1 MNCNKNKL
9 FWCTISAHALSMLN
23 TEAIPY
29 KGATMISNILMMS
42 GVKSLKDVDLTGK
55 RVLIRVDFNVPMDA
69 HFNISDDSRIR
80 AALPTINYCI
90 DHNACSISLVS
101 HLGQPKG
108 GYDERY
114 SLKHIQ
120 KRLER
125 LLERKI
131 EFIDNLETLKH
142 ENSDCSVDRIF
153 LLENIRFY
161 EGEKKNDPVFCQQLA
176 DLCDVYVNDAFG
188 TSHRKDASTY
198 GIADYA
204 QIKVAGFL
212 MMREIEAFTK
222 ALEKPIRPIALV
234 VGGSKISSKITL
246 LTSVMPKIDKLII
259 GGAMSNTFLKALGYD
274 MKASLVE
281 DDFVEVAKEVL
292 HEAKVKGVK
301 VYLPVDV
308 VITDSIESPVDVKV
322 SPVQDVLD
330 GFHAVDIGPATLK
343 LFSEAIDLSNTI
355 IWNGPMGIYEISQF
369 SKGTFKLAS
378 FIADSYG
385 YSIVGGGDT
394 ADAVEKA
401 GEKEKFSFISTGG
414 GASLELL
421 EGKILPGFEKLD
433 RK

>member
-1 MNCNKNKL
+1 MLRPLNSKLIPNKG
-9 FWCTISAHALSMLN
+9 
-23 TEAIPY
+23 EA
-29 KGATMISNILMMS
+29 MISNILMMS
-42 GVKSLKDVDLTGK
+42 GVKSLKDVDLAGK

-69 HFNISDDSRIR
+69 HYNISDDSRIR

-90 DHNACSISLVS
+90 DHNACSITLIS
-101 HLGQPKG
+101 HLGQPKN
-108 GYDERY
+108 GYEDRY
-114 SLKHIQ
+114 SLMHIQ

-125 LLERKI
+125 LLEKKV
-131 EFIDNLETLKH
+131 EFIDDLDTLKAQ
-142 ENSDCSVDRIF
+142 NAQCSVERIF
-153 LLENIRFY
+153 LLENIRFFQ
-161 EGEKKNDPVFCQQLA
+161 GEKKNDPAFCKQLA
-176 DLCDVYVNDAFG
+176 DLCDIYVNDAFG

-198 GIADYA
+198 GIADFA
-204 QIKVAGFL
+204 KIKVAGFL

-222 ALEKPIRPIALV
+222 ALENPIRPIALV

-259 GGAMSNTFLKALGYD
+259 GGAMSNTFLKALDHD

-281 DDFVEVAKEVL
+281 DDFIEVAKEVL
-292 HEAKVKGVK
+292 NEAKAHGVK

-308 VITDSIESPVDVKV
+308 VITDSIESPVDIKV
-322 SPVQDVLD
+322 TPAQDVLE

-343 LFSEAIDLSNTI
+343 LFSEAIELSNTI

-378 FIADSYG
+378 FIADSYA

-433 RK
+433 RKES

>member
-1 MNCNKNKL
+1 
-9 FWCTISAHALSMLN
+9 
-23 TEAIPY
+23 
-29 KGATMISNILMMS
+29 MISNIVTMG
-42 GVKSLKDVDLTGK
+42 GVKSLRDIDITGK
-55 RVLIRVDFNVPMDA
+55 KILIRVDFNVPMDGQ
-69 HFNISDDSRIR
+69 FNISDDSRIR

-90 DHNACSISLVS
+90 DHNACSITLVS

-108 GYDERY
+108 GYDERFT
-114 SLKHIQ
+114 LRHIQ

-125 LLERKI
+125 LLEKKI
-131 EFIDNLETLKH
+131 EFIDNLETLKE
-142 ENSDCSVDRIF
+142 ENAHCSIERIF
-153 LLENIRFY
+153 LLENIRFF
-161 EGEKKNDPVFCQQLA
+161 EGEKKNDPAFCQQLA

-204 QIKVAGFL
+204 KIKVAGFL
-212 MMREIEAFTK
+212 MMREVEAFTK

-259 GGAMSNTFLKALGYD
+259 GGAMSNTFLKALDYD

-281 DDFVEVAKEVL
+281 DDYVEVAKEVL
-292 HEAKVKGVK
+292 REAKAKGVR

-308 VITDSIESPVDVKV
+308 VSTDSIDHPVDIKIT
-322 SPVQDVLD
+322 PVQDVLE

-343 LFSEAIDLSNTI
+343 LFSEAIELSNTI

-378 FIADSYG
+378 FIADSYAF
-385 YSIVGGGDT
+385 SIVGGGDT

>member
-1 MNCNKNKL
+1 
-9 FWCTISAHALSMLN
+9 
-23 TEAIPY
+23 
-29 KGATMISNILMMS
+29 MISNIITMS
-42 GVKSLKDVDLTGK
+42 GVKSLKDIEIEGK
-55 RVLIRVDFNVPMDA
+55 RILIRVDFNVPMDGQ
-69 HFNISDDSRIR
+69 FNISDDSRIR

-90 DHNACSISLVS
+90 DHKACSITLVS

-108 GYDERY
+108 GYDERF
-114 SLKHIQ
+114 SLRHIL

-125 LLERKI
+125 LLEKKI
-131 EFIDNLETLKH
+131 EFVDNLEILKE
-142 ENSDCSVDRIF
+142 ENAHCSIERIF
-153 LLENIRFY
+153 LLENIRFF

-204 QIKVAGFL
+204 KIKVAGFL

-274 MKASLVE
+274 MKGSLVE

-292 HEAKVKGVK
+292 SEAKAKGVK

-308 VITDSIESPVDVKV
+308 VTTDSIEHPVDVKIT
-322 SPVQDVLD
+322 PVQDVLD

-343 LFSEAIDLSNTI
+343 LFSEATELSNTI
-355 IWNGPMGIYEISQF
+355 IWNGPMGIYEINQF
-369 SKGTFKLAS
+369 SKGTYKLAS
-378 FIADSYG
+378 IIADSYAF
-385 YSIVGGGDT
+385 SIVGGGDT